1 VIAHVG
7 LGQIQVVDGTDV
19 RNGLGLDWNSAS
31 PSAVVVDI
39 QLGTANLRWT
49 MPDTAATA
57 YRQIN
62 RSHVLTRVVV
72 GLVYVVSGVLVLL
85 AQIADVTLAW
95 SIVVPAAVVVLGVGL
110 LVTGIVDTRMHGQGY
125 RP

>member
-1 VIAHVG
+1 
-7 LGQIQVVDGTDV
+7 
-19 RNGLGLDWNSAS
+19 
-31 PSAVVVDI
+31 
-39 QLGTANLRWT
+39 

-57 YRQIN
+57 YRPIT
-62 RSHVLTRVVV
+62 RGHVLTRVVV
-72 GLVYVVSGVLVLL
+72 GLVYVVAGVLVLL
-85 AQIADVTLAW
+85 AQMADVTLAL